1 MDKEFLMISI
11 TKLGMFVTKGLIVLC
26 PHFCPVIQAC
36 TTVHKTVPVI
46 PVEVRHRSH
55 CDSQSLGQLNLFMP

>member
-1 MDKEFLMISI
+1 MDKEILMISI
-11 TKLGMFVTKGLIVLC
+11 MKLGMFVTKGLIVLC

-46 PVEVRHRSH
+46 PVLGRHISH
-55 CDSQSLGQLNLFMP
+55 CDSQSLDQLNPFMP